1 MAEANNTIQIKF
13 QAKDADK
20 LKKAIDSL
28 DKATKSLISSQAHL
42 SKAGKKVIDHQ
53 SRHTDALRK
62 MQVRLKALGG
72 SLRMSGVSTELL
84 IKAQQGHAVSLQL
97 VRNQVARYERR
108 LKALSDTTK
117 KTTQR
122 TRILGGTFAVIR
134 SKMLLFNFAMALGVR
149 QLIKFTQQASR
160 LDSMKASFASLA
172 GGTMDSQKALE
183 DLRIATNNTMSEF
196 DLLQQA
202 NNALVLGVAKT
213 SDEMAEMFDIAQRLG
228 RALGRDTA
236 SSVESLITGIGRQ
249 SRLMLDNIGIIVKT
263 KDAYA
268 IYAEQ
273 LDKTVDSLTE
283 AEKKQAFLNATLDSA
298 KKAVAL
304 TGDEFENS
312 QTMFEKL
319 SATSE
324 NTSALIGEAL
334 TPAFIDLSKVLI
346 FSLNKLS
353 YFTRGM
359 FGLSIALERRKAL
372 LRETVSLMKQDITTL
387 QSRGKTINAVIN
399 DIKKSSK
406 EAFEEEQKSIK
417 SLITSLDI
425 LKSSRNEQSLMRD
438 KDILREKLFKEQT
451 KGMSESFV
459 KNNKHIIDAIVQARL
474 VQELKEK
481 VEKDSHAKEIQRIQ
495 ERLDA
500 LLELK
505 DLENQLLEI
514 RNKEEFES
522 KQRDFEQE
530 KALIEHRILLKKQ
543 EIEEDKKRK
552 ENQDNIANATL
563 AHVDRLSSAL
573 AEATLNGQNMGEAV
587 VNSIR
592 AIAVE
597 MASKAFI
604 FTAFQ
609 ALGIGGVGTAGK
621 TLAQF
626 LGFAHTGGLIKDN
639 GNVQKFARGG
649 MVQGEDNVPIM
660 AQAGEFVIRK
670 AVVEQI
676 GVDNLA
682 RLNNGETGVG
692 NTVNVNISGNMIGNE
707 EFVRDTLIPE
717 INRTVRQGLA

>member
-1 MAEANNTIQIKF
+1 MAKAQNTIEIKF
-13 QAKDADK
+13 QAKDAPK
-20 LKKAIDSL
+20 LKKAIESL

-53 SRHTDALRK
+53 SRQTDALRK

-72 SLRMSGVSTELL
+72 SLRRSGVSTELL
-84 IKAQQGHAVSLQL
+84 IKAQQGHAVALQM
-97 VRNQVARYERR
+97 VRNQVARYERQ
-108 LKALSDTTK
+108 LKGLGETTK
-117 KTTQR
+117 KTSQR
-122 TRILGGTFAVIR
+122 TRILGGSFAVIR

-149 QLIKFTQQASR
+149 QLINFSQQASR

-202 NNALVLGVAKT
+202 NNALVLGVAKN

-268 IYAEQ
+268 VYAEE
-273 LDKTVDSLTE
+273 LNKSVDSLTE
-283 AEKKQAFLNATLDSA
+283 VEQKQAFLNATLDSA
-298 KKAVAL
+298 KRAVAL
-304 TGDEFENS
+304 AGDEFENS
-312 QTMFEKL
+312 QSMFEKL

-324 NTSALIGEAL
+324 NTSAIIGEAL

-346 FSLNKLS
+346 FGLNKLS
-353 YFTRGM
+353 DFTRGI
-359 FGLSIALERRKAL
+359 FGLSIALERRKTLA
-372 LRETVSLMKQDITTL
+372 RELVSIMKQDIVSL
-387 QSRGKTINAVIN
+387 QDRDKVINATISN
-399 DIKKSSK
+399 IKKQSK

-417 SLITSLDI
+417 SLISSLDI
-425 LKSSRNEQSLMRD
+425 LKKSRTEQAIMREQD
-438 KDILREKLFKEQT
+438 TLREKLFKEET
-451 KGMSESFV
+451 KGMSESFI
-459 KNNKHIIDAIVQARL
+459 KNNKNIIDAIVQARL
-474 VQELKEK
+474 VQELKTK
-481 VEKDSHAKEIQRIQ
+481 LEKDSHSKEMQRIR

-500 LLELK
+500 LITLK
-505 DLENQLLEI
+505 DLESELLEI
-514 RNKEEFES
+514 RNKKEFES
-522 KQRDFEQE
+522 RQRDFEQE
-530 KALIEHRILLKKQ
+530 IALREHKIKLLKKTK
-543 EIEEDKKRK
+543 EEEEK
-552 ENQDNIANATL
+552 NANATL

-573 AEATLNGQNMGEAV
+573 AQATLNGQNMGEAV
-587 VNSIR
+587 VNSIK

-626 LGFAHTGGLIKDN
+626 LGFAHTGGLIKED
-639 GNVQKFARGG
+639 GDIQRFATGG
-649 MVQGEDNVPIM
+649 MVEGQDNVPIM

-670 AVVEQI
+670 AVVEQV

-682 RLNNGETGVG
+682 RLNSGEGNVG
-692 NTVNVNISGNMIGNE
+692 STVNVNINGNMIGNE

-717 INRTVRQGLA
+717 INKTVKQGLA